1 MLKKT
6 ITYVDYNGVQRTEDF
21 YFNLSKAETLGYIN
35 SERGG
40 IEEFITKVVKAEDNA
55 KLWDIWSDFI
65 ARCYGEKSEDG
76 RRFVKSK
83 ELSEAFMQ
91 TEAYSNLM
99 IELLSD
105 PDGNVAS
112 NFVNSV
118 VADVEKDPN
127 KKALIDGFVVVN

>member
-6 ITYVDYNGVQRTEDF
+6 ITYVDYNGVERTEDF

-40 IEEFITKVVKAEDNA
+40 IEAFITKVVKAEDNT

-105 PDGNVAS
+105 SDGTVAA

-118 VADVEKDPN
+118 VADVEKNPD
-127 KKALIDGFVVVN
+127 KKALIDGFSIVK